1 MALLGA
7 LSPEVARGDGPP
19 CEGSLPP
26 PHPAPGSGTAGTGE
40 ATGKI
45 TGIWETTAPSSAC

>member
-7 LSPEVARGDGPP
+7 LSPEVAHGDGPP

-26 PHPAPGSGTAGTGE
+26 PHPAPGSGTAGTGD

-45 TGIWETTAPSSAC
+45 TGIWETTAPSSAF